1 MKPPSTL
8 CPCKDCPD
16 RHPNCHSA
24 CDAYAQ
30 YSNERTRICEE
41 RRLQS
46 NDHFA
51 YVERVIKHKRRKNL

>member
-8 CPCKDCPD
+8 CPCKDCID

-24 CDAYAQ
+24 CDAYAR
-30 YSNERTRICEE
+30 YSNERARICEE

-46 NDHFA
+46 TDLFA

>member
-8 CPCKDCPD
+8 CPCKDCTD
-16 RHPNCHSA
+16 RHLNCHSA

-30 YSNERTRICEE
+30 YSNERRHVCEE
-41 RRLQS
+41 SRQQS

-51 YVERVIKHKRRKNL
+51 YIERVIKHKRRKNL